1 MPSYKATI
9 KVNRLDKSAFFKGK
23 NGDTY
28 CSVILW
34 ENRDGADDYGNT
46 HSIKQDLGK
55 DRKGEKSD
63 YVGNAKP
70 IGGDFG
76 QPNQHSRAGRDVP
89 ANEARYKQS
98 QGTTNAKGP
107 VTDNGADDDDD
118 SSIPF

>member
-1 MPSYKATI
+1 MNIKATI
-9 KVNRLDKSAFFKGK
+9 KVNKLDKSAFFKGK

-34 ENRDGADDYGNT
+34 ENRDGEDQFGNT

-70 IGGDFG
+70 IGG
-76 QPNQHSRAGRDVP
+76 STAGRDVP
-89 ANEARYKQS
+89 AAEAMRKPSQHEQAKQ
-98 QGTTNAKGP
+98 NAY
-107 VTDNGADDDDD
+107 VADDDDSD
-118 SSIPF
+118 SIPF

>member
-1 MPSYKATI
+1 MNIKATI
-9 KVNRLDKSAFFKGK
+9 KVNKLDKSAFFKGK

-28 CSVILW
+28 CTIILW

-70 IGGDFG
+70 IGGSTG
-76 QPNQHSRAGRDVP
+76 QPDQHSRRNPMGGTDRT
-89 ANEARYKQS
+89 ANEALGKR
-98 QGTTNAKGP
+98 
-107 VTDNGADDDDD
+107 DNSASEPDDMDFEDV
-118 SSIPF
+118 PF

>member
-1 MPSYKATI
+1 MNIKATI
-9 KVNRLDKSAFFKGK
+9 KLNKLDKSAFFKGK

-34 ENRDGADDYGNT
+34 ENRDGEDQFGNT

-70 IGGDFG
+70 IGG
-76 QPNQHSRAGRDVP
+76 STAGRDVS
-89 ANEARYKQS
+89 AAEAMRKPSQHQQAKQS
-98 QGTTNAKGP
+98 DYQTGEEAE
-107 VTDNGADDDDD
+107 DD
-118 SSIPF
+118 IPF